1 MAELAD
7 DLKPKLGR
15 PGLPGGRVNSWLAIS
30 RNPDSPRPPKRQATS
45 TSITEFQARGMDVWA
60 EVHGISRSQAH
71 RDMLDL
77 AISQDPEVWERMVS
91 AEVAKVQ
98 AEQTAA

>member
-1 MAELAD
+1 
-7 DLKPKLGR
+7 
-15 PGLPGGRVNSWLAIS
+15 
-30 RNPDSPRPPKRQATS
+30 
-45 TSITEFQARGMDVWA
+45 MDVWA